1 MTGRVHKGS
10 GADYISAV
18 CLIVFGAAFSA
29 AALRMRVFNNS
40 LLVSPGL
47 FPLILGGV
55 FILLGFLLLRS
66 AAKRG
71 GKEQALHVLGR
82 NNLNAFFSSPRVR
95 KGTVLLLLV
104 VAYVVAVGFIPFLWA
119 TAGYLIVTFFYLKAM
134 KLHWSILLAFAAAW
148 VITAAFRDL
157 FRIPMP

>member
-10 GADYISAV
+10 GADYISAL
-18 CLIVFGAAFSA
+18 CLIVFGAAFSI

-40 LLVSPGL
+40 ILVSPGL

-55 FILLGFLLLRS
+55 FILLGLLLFRS
-66 AAKRG
+66 AALRG
-71 GKEQALHVLGR
+71 GREQAFHVLGKEH
-82 NNLNAFFSSPRVR
+82 LNAFFSSPRVR

-104 VAYVVAVGFIPFLWA
+104 VAYVVAVGYFPFLWA
-119 TAGYLIVTFFYLKAM
+119 TAGYLIVTFLYLKAM
-134 KLHWSILLAFAAAW
+134 KLHWSILLALAAAW
-148 VITAAFRDL
+148 AITAAFRDL

>member
-18 CLIVFGAAFSA
+18 CLIIFGAAFSI

-47 FPLILGGV
+47 FPLMLGGV
-55 FILLGFLLLRS
+55 FILLGLLLFRS

-71 GKEQALHVLGR
+71 GREQAFHVLGKE
-82 NNLNAFFSSPRVR
+82 NLRAFFSSPRVR
-95 KGTVLLLLV
+95 KGTILLLLI
-104 VAYVVAVGFIPFLWA
+104 VAYVLAVGQVPFLWA
-119 TAGYLIVTFFYLKAM
+119 TAAYLIVTFVYLKAM
-134 KLHWSILLAFAAAW
+134 KLHWSVLLAFAAAW
-148 VITAAFRDL
+148 VITFAFRDL